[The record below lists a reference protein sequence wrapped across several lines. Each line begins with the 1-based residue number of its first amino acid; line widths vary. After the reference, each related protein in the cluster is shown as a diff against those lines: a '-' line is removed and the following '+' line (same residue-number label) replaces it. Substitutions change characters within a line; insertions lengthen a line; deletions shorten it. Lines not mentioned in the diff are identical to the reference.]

1 MIGQSG
7 CFGNTY
13 EPPIDDI
20 HEAGAAVTDIMEGM
34 TVGNPEPCAPD
45 PSADLAARLLCV
57 TMRRVRLLTWA
68 VLAVVAY
75 LVIKEID

>member
-7 CFGNTY
+7 CFGKTY

-20 HEAGAAVTDIMEGM
+20 QEADAAVTDIMAGM
-34 TVGNPEPCAPD
+34 TVEDPETCSPD
-45 PSADLAARLLCV
+45 TSADLAARLLSM